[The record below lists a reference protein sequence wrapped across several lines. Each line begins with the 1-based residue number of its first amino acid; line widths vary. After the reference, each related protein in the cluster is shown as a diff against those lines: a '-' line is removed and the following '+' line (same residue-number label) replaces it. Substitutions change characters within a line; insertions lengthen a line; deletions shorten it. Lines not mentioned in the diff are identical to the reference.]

1 MVKTIFDMSTHQE
14 EILSKCSLV
23 LASITAGLTLADW
36 DLILGMVL
44 KGVSIISFAIVI
56 AINVDKLSDK
66 IKKWF
71 K

>member
-1 MVKTIFDMSTHQE
+1 MSTQQE

-66 IKKWF
+66 IKKWV